1 MQRKKKGGHHDL
13 SDSVVYCKSKLL
25 GIGLLHT
32 VELAEALAAHR
43 AVVFA
48 EELSIYKVVVE
59 GDCLWVVQALK
70 ALNQYNTLYENV
82 IEDTRSQGLT
92 LQHCQF
98 QHVRR
103 EGNKLAHALVRKI
116 ILTVDTDV

>member
-1 MQRKKKGGHHDL
+1 M
-13 SDSVVYCKSKLL
+13 
-25 GIGLLHT
+25 
-32 VELAEALAAHR
+32 
-43 AVVFA
+43 
-48 EELSIYKVVVE
+48 E
-59 GDCLWVVQALK
+59 GDCLCVVQALK

-103 EGNKLAHALVRKI
+103 EGNKLAHALVRRA
-116 ILTVDTDV
+116 ILTADTDV

>member
-1 MQRKKKGGHHDL
+1 MKEKHAKKKKMGHHDL

-82 IEDTRSQGLT
+82 IEDNRSQGLT

-98 QHVRR
+98 QHVR
-103 EGNKLAHALVRKI
+103 
-116 ILTVDTDV
+116 

>member
-1 MQRKKKGGHHDL
+1 M
-13 SDSVVYCKSKLL
+13 
-25 GIGLLHT
+25 

-48 EELSIYKVVVE
+48 EELSIYKMVVE
-59 GDCLWVVQALK
+59 GDYLRVVQALK
-70 ALNQYNTLYENV
+70 ALDQYNTLYENV
-82 IEDTRSQGLT
+82 IKDTRSQGLT

-103 EGNKLAHALVRKI
+103 EGKKLAHTLARRA
-116 ILTVDTDV
+116 ILTANTNVQVEKLLNDLDDVFQTDLL